1 MVLASM
7 AKQIPQ
13 LYTALE
19 VEAMAAA
26 TTLSFAT
33 QLGFHRGILESNSL
47 VLVST
52 MIKNSTYLSTD
63 GLLLDDIRFY
73 TSFFNQL
80 LYSHVKREGNKTAH
94 KLVKHALCI
103 SNFLVWM
110 EDVPP
115 PIRLVVQD
123 DIDGFY

>member
-26 TTLSFAT
+26 TMLSFAT
-33 QLGFHRGILESNSL
+33 QLGFHRGILESDSL
-47 VLVST
+47 VLVSA

-94 KLVKHALCI
+94 KLAKHALCI
-103 SNFLVWM
+103 SNFFVWM

>member
-26 TTLSFAT
+26 TTLSFAIE
-33 QLGFHRGILESNSL
+33 LGFHRGILEFDSL

-52 MIKNSTYLSTD
+52 MIKNSIYLSTD

-73 TSFFNQL
+73 AIFLINYYTL
-80 LYSHVKREGNKTAH
+80 MLREK
-94 KLVKHALCI
+94 V
-103 SNFLVWM
+103 
-110 EDVPP
+110 
-115 PIRLVVQD
+115 IRLR
-123 DIDGFY
+123 IS

>member
-1 MVLASM
+1 
-7 AKQIPQ
+7 
-13 LYTALE
+13 
-19 VEAMAAA
+19 MAAA
-26 TTLSFAT
+26 TALSFAA
-33 QLGFHRGILESNSL
+33 QLGFHSGILESDSRI
-47 VLVST
+47 LVSAL
-52 MIKNSTYLSTD
+52 IENHTYLSTD

-80 LYSHVKREGNKTAH
+80 LYSHVKREGNKTVH
-94 KLVKHALCI
+94 KLAKHALCI

-110 EDVPP
+110 EDVPS

>member
-26 TTLSFAT
+26 TALSFAT

-47 VLVST
+47 VLVSAL
-52 MIKNSTYLSTD
+52 IKNSTYLSTD

-73 TSFFNQL
+73 ASFFNQL
-80 LYSHVKREGNKTAH
+80 PYSHVKR
-94 KLVKHALCI
+94 
-103 SNFLVWM
+103 
-110 EDVPP
+110 
-115 PIRLVVQD
+115 
-123 DIDGFY
+123 

>member
-19 VEAMAAA
+19 AEAMAAA

-33 QLGFHRGILESNSL
+33 QLGFHRGILESDSL
-47 VLVST
+47 VLVSA

-80 LYSHVKREGNKTAH
+80 LYSHVKREGNKIAH
-94 KLVKHALCI
+94 KLAKHALCI